1 MFSGTQTSG
10 EFEIFPG
17 ERVSCQGRHSTLPSN
32 STEPRPG
39 GGIRAVRL
47 EVFIIHA
54 PWYLAFALREGLANA
69 MLFVERSGKVTL
81 RQKLATGKFL
91 RVLEDWC
98 QAFPGFFLYF
108 PSRSHS
114 LFGFDFRIHARR
126 AMCHVYSDLRGI
138 GPRTKSVQRREKYVV
153 SY

>member
-69 MLFVERSGKVTL
+69 MLFVERGGKVTL
-81 RQKLATGKFL
+81 RQKLAAGKFL

-108 PSRSHS
+108 LSCRHS
-114 LFGFDFRIHARR
+114 LFGFDFQIHAICSMCCIVLYLR
-126 AMCHVYSDLRGI
+126 ATRL
-138 GPRTKSVQRREKYVV
+138 VQNPYNDAT
-153 SY
+153 SCL